1 MRVYLIVRPRLLK
14 DFPEEAKRA
23 EALGFDGITM
33 LELTVPP
40 TLSAVASAM
49 NTTRIDL
56 LTGIFV
62 AFPRSPMAT
71 AYDAWSVQS
80 LSNGRFQ
87 LGLGAQTKSHLT
99 RRWSTEVLPPVP
111 RMREYVESMRA
122 IWDCWQNGT
131 RLAYEGKHYQ
141 FSMMIP
147 YYDPGPIDHPH
158 VPVYLAAI
166 NKFMCRLTGEVADG
180 HIPGDPVT
188 YKWFC
193 EMMLPNLEI
202 GAKRAG
208 RTLKDIDLGGHG
220 FIGCAKTEA
229 GLEAVRKRLR
239 ERVALYASTP
249 EYRPMLEMHGWEN
262 KFSAFIDL
270 AREGKWEE
278 MGDHVTDEMLDEYTV
293 VGTPEEVP
301 EKLAARF
308 GGVTQRVQLD
318 DEWFEDMSS
327 DDISKLVGA
336 IQEIE

>member
-1 MRVYLIVRPRLLK
+1 MRVYLMVRPRQLK

-23 EALGFDGITM
+23 EDLGYDGITM

-49 NTTRIDL
+49 NTTKIDL

-71 AYDAWSVQS
+71 AYDAWSIQS

-99 RRWSTEVLPPVP
+99 RRWNVEVGPPVP

-131 RLAYEGKHYQ
+131 RLAYEGEHYN
-141 FSMMIP
+141 FSLMIP

-202 GAKRAG
+202 GAKRSG
-208 RTLKDIDLGGHG
+208 RTLKDLDLGGHG
-220 FIGCAKTEA
+220 FIGSAKTEA

-249 EYRPMLEMHGWEN
+249 EYKPMLEMHGWGD
-262 KFSAFIDL
+262 KFEPFLDM
-270 AREGKWEE
+270 ARAGKWAE
-278 MGDHVTDEMLDEYTV
+278 MGDLVTDEMLDEYTV
-293 VGTPEEVP
+293 VGTPDEVP
-301 EKLAARF
+301 GKLAARF

-318 DEWFEDMSS
+318 DEWFEDMSD
-327 DDISKLVGA
+327 DDISGLVA
-336 IQEIE
+336 EIKKI

>member
-1 MRVYLIVRPRLLK
+1 MRVYLMVRPRLLK
-14 DFPEEAKRA
+14 DFPEAAKRA
-23 EALGFDGITM
+23 EKLGYDGITM

-99 RRWSTEVLPPVP
+99 RRWSVESLPPVP

-122 IWDCWQNGT
+122 IWDCWQNRT
-131 RLAYEGKHYQ
+131 RLAYEGEHYQ

-208 RTLKDIDLGGHG
+208 RALKDIDLGGHG

-262 KFSAFIDL
+262 KFSAFIEL

-278 MGDHVTDEMLDEYTV
+278 MGDHVTDEMLDEYTI
-293 VGTPEEVP
+293 VGRPEEVP
-301 EKLAARF
+301 QKLAARF

-318 DEWFEDMSS
+318 DEWIEDMS
-327 DDISKLVGA
+327 DNDMRELVAA
-336 IQEIE
+336 IRKIE

>member
-1 MRVYLIVRPRLLK
+1 MVRPRLLK
-14 DFPEEAKRA
+14 DFPEQARRA
-23 EALGFDGITM
+23 EALGYDGITM

-40 TLSAVASAM
+40 TLSATVSAL
-49 NTTRIDL
+49 NTTNIDL

-71 AYDAWSVQS
+71 AYDAWSIQS

-87 LGLGAQTKSHLT
+87 LGLGSQTKSHLT
-99 RRWSTEVLPPVP
+99 RRWSTKLTPPVP

-131 RLAYEGKHYQ
+131 RLAYEGEHYD
-141 FSMMIP
+141 FSLMIP

-158 VPVYLAAI
+158 VPIYLAAI

-202 GAKRAG
+202 GAKRSG

-220 FIGCAKTEA
+220 FIGCGKTKA
-229 GLEAVRKRLR
+229 DLEAVRKRLR
-239 ERVALYASTP
+239 ERVGLYASTP

-262 KFSAFIDL
+262 KFSPLIDL
-270 AREGKWEE
+270 AREGKWSE
-278 MGDHVTDEMLDEYTV
+278 MGDLVTDEMLDEYTI
-293 VGTPEEVP
+293 VGTPGELP
-301 EKLAARF
+301 GKLKARF
-308 GGVTQRVQLD
+308 GGVTQRVQMD
-318 DEWFEDMSS
+318 DEWFEGMS
-327 DDISKLVGA
+327 DGDIRALVKA
-336 IQEIE
+336 IRQI

>member
-1 MRVYLIVRPRLLK
+1 MRVYLMVRPRLLK
-14 DFPEEAKRA
+14 DFPEQAGRA
-23 EALGFDGITM
+23 EAFGFDGITM

-49 NTTRIDL
+49 NTSRIDL

-99 RRWSTEVLPPVP
+99 RRWSVESVPPVP

-131 RLAYEGKHYQ
+131 RLAYDGKHYQ

-166 NKFMCRLTGEVADG
+166 NKFMCRLTGEIADG

-208 RTLKDIDLGGHG
+208 RTLKDLDLGGHG

-249 EYRPMLEMHGWEN
+249 EYRPMLEMHGWQD
-262 KFSAFIDL
+262 KFSVFIEL
-270 AREGKWEE
+270 AREGKWQE

-301 EKLAARF
+301 GKLAARF

-318 DEWFEDMSS
+318 DEWFEYMS
-327 DDISKLVGA
+327 DADIGALVAA
-336 IQEIE
+336 IRQIQ

>member
-1 MRVYLIVRPRLLK
+1 M
-14 DFPEEAKRA
+14 
-23 EALGFDGITM
+23 
-33 LELTVPP
+33 
-40 TLSAVASAM
+40 
-49 NTTRIDL
+49 
-56 LTGIFV
+56 
-62 AFPRSPMAT
+62 
-71 AYDAWSVQS
+71 
-80 LSNGRFQ
+80 
-87 LGLGAQTKSHLT
+87 
-99 RRWSTEVLPPVP
+99 PPVP

-131 RLAYEGKHYQ
+131 RLAYEGEHYQ

-147 YYDPGPIDHPH
+147 YYDPGPIDYPH

-220 FIGCAKTEA
+220 FIGCAKTNA

-239 ERVALYASTP
+239 ERIALYASTP

-262 KFSAFIDL
+262 KFSTFIEL

-278 MGDHVTDEMLDEYTV
+278 MGDHVTNEMLDEYTV

-301 EKLAARF
+301 QKLAARF

-318 DEWFEDMSS
+318 DEWIEDMSDADMS
-327 DDISKLVGA
+327 ELVAA
-336 IQEIE
+336 IQMID

>member
-1 MRVYLIVRPRLLK
+1 MRVYLMVRPQLLK
-14 DFPEEAKRA
+14 DFPAEAKRA
-23 EALGFDGITM
+23 EDRGVAGITM

-40 TLSAVASAM
+40 TLSATASAM
-49 NTTRIDL
+49 TTSKIDL

-71 AYDAWSVQS
+71 AYDAWSIQS
-80 LSNGRFQ
+80 LSGGRFQ

-99 RRWSTEVLPPVP
+99 RRWSVAAVPPVP

-131 RLAYEGKHYQ
+131 RLAFEGEHYN

-147 YYDPGPIDHPH
+147 YYDPGPIDHPK

-208 RTLKDIDLGGHG
+208 RTLKDLDLGGHG
-220 FIGCAKTEA
+220 FIGSAKTDDA
-229 GLEAVRKRLR
+229 LEKVRMRLR

-249 EYRPMLEMHGWEN
+249 EYRPMLEMHGWQD
-262 KFSAFIDL
+262 KFSPLIEM
-270 AREGKWEE
+270 ARAGKWAE
-278 MGDHVTDEMLDEYTV
+278 MGELVTDEMLDEYCV
-293 VGTPEEVP
+293 VGTPDEVP
-301 EKLAARF
+301 KKLAARF
-308 GGVTQRVQLD
+308 AGVTQRVQMD
-318 DEWFEDMSS
+318 DEWFEDMSD
-327 DDISKLVGA
+327 DDIAGLVAA
-336 IQEIE
+336 IRKI

>member
-1 MRVYLIVRPRLLK
+1 MRVYLMVRPRLLK
-14 DFPEEAKRA
+14 DFPEHAARA

-49 NTTRIDL
+49 NTSRIDL

-80 LSNGRFQ
+80 LSGGRFQ

-99 RRWSTEVLPPVP
+99 RRWSVESTPPVP

-131 RLAYEGKHYQ
+131 RLAYEGEHYN

-147 YYDPGPIDHPH
+147 YYDPGPIEHPH

-193 EMMLPNLEI
+193 EIMLPNLEI

-220 FIGCAKTEA
+220 FIGCARTEA

-249 EYRPMLEMHGWEN
+249 EYRPMLEMHGWAN
-262 KFSAFIDL
+262 KFSTFIDL

-278 MGDHVTDEMLDEYTV
+278 MGDHVTDEMLEEYAV
-293 VGTPEEVP
+293 VGTPDQVP
-301 EKLAARF
+301 GKLAARF

-318 DEWFEDMSS
+318 DEWFEDMS
-327 DDISKLVGA
+327 DADISGLVA
-336 IQEIE
+336 TIQEIG

>member
-1 MRVYLIVRPRLLK
+1 MRVYLMVRPRLLK
-14 DFPEEAKRA
+14 DFPEEANRA
-23 EALGFDGITM
+23 EGLGFDGITM

-99 RRWSTEVLPPVP
+99 RRWSVESLPPVP

-131 RLAYEGKHYQ
+131 RLAYEGEHYQ

-249 EYRPMLEMHGWEN
+249 EYRPMLEMHGWES

-301 EKLAARF
+301 GKLAARF

-318 DEWFEDMSS
+318 DEWFEDMSD
-327 DDISKLVGA
+327 DDISKLVAA
-336 IQEIE
+336 IREIE

>member
-1 MRVYLIVRPRLLK
+1 MRVYLMTRPRQLK
-14 DFPEEAKRA
+14 GYPAEAKRA
-23 EALGFDGITM
+23 EDQGYDGTTM

-40 TLSAVASAM
+40 TLAATASAM
-49 NTTRIDL
+49 NTSRVDL
-56 LTGIFV
+56 MTGIFV

-71 AYDAWSVQS
+71 AYDAWSIQS

-87 LGLGAQTKSHLT
+87 LGMGAQTKSHLIK
-99 RRWSTEVLPPVP
+99 RWSIESVPPVP
-111 RMREYVESMRA
+111 RMREYVNSLRA

-131 RLAYEGKHYQ
+131 RLAFEGEYYN

-158 VPVYLAAI
+158 IPIYLAAI
-166 NKFMCRLTGEVADG
+166 NKFMCRLTGEIADG

-208 RTLKDIDLGGHG
+208 RTLKDLDLGGHG

-249 EYRPMLEMHGWEN
+249 EYRPMLEMHGWQD
-262 KFSAFIDL
+262 KFSVFIEL

-301 EKLAARF
+301 GKLAARF

-318 DEWFEDMSS
+318 DEWFEDMS
-327 DDISKLVGA
+327 DADIGSLVAA
-336 IQEIE
+336 IRRIQ

>member
-1 MRVYLIVRPRLLK
+1 MRVYLMVRPRLLK
-14 DFPEEAKRA
+14 DFPEQARRA
-23 EALGFDGITM
+23 ESLGYDGITM

-40 TLSAVASAM
+40 TLSAVASAL
-49 NTTRIDL
+49 NSTRIDL

-71 AYDAWSVQS
+71 AYDAWSIQS

-87 LGLGAQTKSHLT
+87 LGLGAQTKSHLS
-99 RRWSTEVLPPVP
+99 RRWSTEVVPPVP
-111 RMREYVESMRA
+111 RMREYVESLRA

-131 RLAYEGKHYQ
+131 RLAYEGEHYR

-147 YYDPGPIDHPH
+147 YYDPGPIEHPH
-158 VPVYLAAI
+158 VPIYLAAI
-166 NKFMCRLTGEVADG
+166 NKFMCRLTGELADG

-193 EMMLPNLEI
+193 EMMLPNLEV

-208 RTLKDIDLGGHG
+208 RTLNDLDLGGHG
-220 FIGCAKTEA
+220 FIGCAKSEA
-229 GLEAVRKRLR
+229 GLEAVRQRLR
-239 ERVALYASTP
+239 ARIALYASTP

-262 KFSAFIDL
+262 KFSAFIDM

-278 MGDHVTDEMLDEYTV
+278 MGDLVTDEMVDEYAV
-293 VGTPEEVP
+293 VGTPKEVP
-301 EKLAARF
+301 RKLEARF

-318 DEWFEDMSS
+318 DEWFEDLS
-327 DDISKLVGA
+327 DGDIRELVGV
-336 IQEIE
+336 IQQI

>member
-1 MRVYLIVRPRLLK
+1 MRVYLMVRPRLLK

-23 EALGFDGITM
+23 EKLGYDGITM

-49 NTTRIDL
+49 NTTQIDL

-87 LGLGAQTKSHLT
+87 LGLGAQTKFHLT
-99 RRWSTEVLPPVP
+99 RRWSVESMPPVP
-111 RMREYVESMRA
+111 RMREYVESMRV

-131 RLAYEGKHYQ
+131 RLAYEGEHYQ

-193 EMMLPNLEI
+193 QMMLPNLEI

-220 FIGCAKTEA
+220 FIGCAKTNA

-239 ERVALYASTP
+239 ERIALYASTP
-249 EYRPMLEMHGWEN
+249 EYRPMLELHGWEN
-262 KFSAFIDL
+262 KFSAFIEL

-301 EKLAARF
+301 QKLSERF
-308 GGVTQRVQLD
+308 GGITQRVQLD
-318 DEWFEDMSS
+318 DEWIEDMS
-327 DDISKLVGA
+327 DEDMSKLVA
-336 IQEIE
+336 ALQMID

>member
-1 MRVYLIVRPRLLK
+1 MRVYLMVRPRQLK
-14 DFPEEAKRA
+14 DFPAEAKRA
-23 EALGFDGITM
+23 EDLGYDGITM

-40 TLSAVASAM
+40 TLSATASAM
-49 NTTRIDL
+49 TTSNIDL

-71 AYDAWSVQS
+71 AYDAWSIQS

-99 RRWSTEVLPPVP
+99 RRWNVEVSPPVP

-131 RLAYEGKHYQ
+131 RLNYEGDIYN
-141 FSMMIP
+141 FSLMIP
-147 YYDPGPIDHPH
+147 YYNPGPIDHPRP
-158 VPVYLAAI
+158 PVYLAAI
-166 NKFMCRLTGEVADG
+166 NKYMCRLTGEIADG

-229 GLEAVRKRLR
+229 GLEEVRRRLR
-239 ERVALYASTP
+239 LRVALYASTP
-249 EYRPMLEMHGWEN
+249 EYKPMLEMHGWGD
-262 KFSAFIDL
+262 KFQGFLDM
-270 AREGKWEE
+270 ARDGKWDE
-278 MGDHVTDEMLDEYTV
+278 MGVLVSDDMLEEYCV

-301 EKLAARF
+301 KKLKARF
-308 GGVTQRVQLD
+308 GGITQRVQMD
-318 DEWFEDMSS
+318 DEWIQEMS
-327 DDISKLVGA
+327 DDDMRALVAA
-336 IQEIE
+336 IRKI

>member
-1 MRVYLIVRPRLLK
+1 MRVYLMVRPRLLR
-14 DFPEEAKRA
+14 DFPEQARRA
-23 EALGFDGITM
+23 EALGYDGVTL

-40 TLSAVASAM
+40 TLSAVAVAM
-49 NTTRIDL
+49 SSTRIDV

-71 AYDAWSVQS
+71 AYDAWSIQS
-80 LSNGRFQ
+80 LSQGRFQ
-87 LGLGAQTKSHLT
+87 LGMGSQTKSHLS

-111 RMREYVESMRA
+111 RMREYVEALRV

-131 RLAYEGKHYQ
+131 RLDYRGEHYR

-166 NKFMCRLTGEVADG
+166 NKFMCRLTGEIADG

-193 EMMLPNLEI
+193 ETMLPNLEI

-208 RTLKDIDLGGHG
+208 RGLKDIDLGGHG
-220 FIGCAKTEA
+220 FFGCGKSDAD
-229 GLEAVRKRLR
+229 LDAVRKRLL

-249 EYRPMLEMHGWEN
+249 EYLPMLEMHGWQD
-262 KFSAFIDL
+262 KFPAFLDM
-270 AREGKWEE
+270 ARGGKWTE
-278 MGDHVTDEMLDEYTV
+278 MGELVSDEMLDEYAV
-293 VGTPEEVP
+293 IGTPAELPGKIE
-301 EKLAARF
+301 ARF
-308 GGVTQRVQLD
+308 GGLTQRVQLD
-318 DEWFEDMSS
+318 DEWFEGLS
-327 DDISKLVGA
+327 DADIRALVAA
-336 IQEIE
+336 IRRIR

>member
-1 MRVYLIVRPRLLK
+1 MRVYLMVRPRLLK
-14 DFPEEAKRA
+14 DFPAGAKRA
-23 EALGFDGITM
+23 EDLGFDGITM

-49 NTTRIDL
+49 NTTNIDL

-71 AYDAWSVQS
+71 AYDAWSIQS
-80 LSNGRFQ
+80 LSGGRFQ
-87 LGLGAQTKSHLT
+87 LGLGPQTKSHLT
-99 RRWSTEVLPPVP
+99 RRWSVEAGPPVP
-111 RMREYVESMRA
+111 RLREYIDSMRA
-122 IWDCWQNGT
+122 IWNCWQNGT
-131 RLAYEGKHYQ
+131 KLDYKGDYYN
-141 FSMMIP
+141 FSLMMP
-147 YYDPGPIDHPH
+147 YYDPGPIEHSK
-158 VPVYLAAI
+158 VPVYIAAI
-166 NKFMCRLTGEVADG
+166 NKFMLRLTGEIADG

-220 FIGCAKTEA
+220 FIGCSKTAA
-229 GLEAVRKRLR
+229 GLEAVNKRLR

-249 EYRPMLEMHGWEN
+249 EYRPMLEMHGWED
-262 KFSAFIDL
+262 KFSDFIGL
-270 AREGKWEE
+270 AREGKWAE
-278 MGDHVTDEMLDEYTV
+278 MGNHVSDEMLEEYCV

-301 EKLAARF
+301 KKLAERF

-318 DEWFEDMSS
+318 DEWFEDMS
-327 DDISKLVGA
+327 DADIRDLVAA
-336 IQEIE
+336 IKKID